1 MATVLIV
8 EDDVFINME
17 AIFIVK
23 ELGHVALCAYD
34 VDHALAILHADGHI
48 NLLFTDIRLKNRH
61 VGGFEVA
68 KRAVELRSEIC
79 VLYTSG
85 GDLSGHSEGLVLDG
99 SHFLQKPYGDIQLQ
113 TSLAAA
119 LQAAPARRP
128 AVRTEPSI
136 RCKELPDDR
145 HDHR

>member
-23 ELGHVALCAYD
+23 ELGHETLCAYD
-34 VDHALAILHADGHI
+34 VDQALAILHADGHI
-48 NLLFTDIRLKNRH
+48 DLLFTDIRLKNRH

-85 GDLSGHSEGLVLDG
+85 GDLTDHSECLVLEG
-99 SHFLQKPYGDIQLQ
+99 SHFLQKPYGDLQLQ
-113 TSLAAA
+113 ASLAAA
-119 LQAAPARRP
+119 LQSAPARRP
-128 AVRTEPSI
+128 TV
-136 RCKELPDDR
+136 
-145 HDHR
+145 